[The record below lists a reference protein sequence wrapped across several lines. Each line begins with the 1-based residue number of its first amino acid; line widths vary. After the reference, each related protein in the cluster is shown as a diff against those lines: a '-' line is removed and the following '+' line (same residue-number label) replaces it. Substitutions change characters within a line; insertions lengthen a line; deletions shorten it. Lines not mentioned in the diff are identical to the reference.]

1 MMTMSTDKK
10 NETSKNATQA
20 VTPKSIIEKL
30 WESHVVAQK
39 DGHPAV
45 FAIDLMLLHE
55 VTSAQAF
62 QTIEARKLKVYDPG
76 RLLATIDHSI
86 PTRVNRTE
94 IFDLAAKTQVET
106 LRDNCHRHGI
116 PFCDFDSGQGIV
128 HVIGPELGVTQ
139 PGMTIVCGDS
149 HTSTHGAFGSLAFG
163 VGTSEVGHV
172 LATGCLLQKKPKTM
186 RVEFKGRLQK
196 GVFAKDAILKL
207 ISIIGVGGANGHVI
221 EYTGPAMRE
230 MSMEERMTVCNM
242 SIECGARAGL
252 VGPDETT
259 YKYLKGKR
267 LAPDEKSWTEAV
279 EYWDSFKSD
288 EDCTYDKSVTIDLDQ
303 LKPMVTWGT
312 NPAQAAEIDE
322 PIAVLERLA
331 DADRSSA
338 EKALEYTKL
347 TANRKMAGLEFEWA
361 FIGSCTNGRIEDLRI
376 AASVLA
382 GRKVHNGVTL
392 YVVPGSESV
401 REQALK
407 EGLDRVFEEAGAQ
420 FRMPGCS
427 MCLSMNDDKVPAG
440 MRCLS
445 SSNRNF
451 MGRQGPGSITHLA
464 SPATVAASAVT
475 GRITSAHDFL

>member
-1 MMTMSTDKK
+1 MSTDK
-10 NETSKNATQA
+10 TSQPGNNASHK
-20 VTPKSIIEKL
+20 VTPRNIVEKL

-39 DGHPAV
+39 EGHPAV

-86 PTRVNRTE
+86 PTRTNRYE

-116 PFCDFDSGQGIV
+116 PFCDFDSGTQGIV

-196 GVFAKDAILKL
+196 GVYAKDAILKL
-207 ISIIGVGGANGHVI
+207 ISMIGVGGGNGHVI
-221 EYTGPAMRE
+221 EYTGPAIQA
-230 MSMEERMTVCNM
+230 MSMEERMTICNM

-252 VGPDETT
+252 VAPDETT
-259 YKYLKGKR
+259 YAYLKGKR
-267 LAPDEKSWTEAV
+267 LAPDAKHWDEAV
-279 EYWDSFKSD
+279 EYWNSFKSD
-288 EDCTYDKSVTIDLDQ
+288 PESTYDKSVTIDLDE
-303 LKPMVTWGT
+303 LKPMLTWGT
-312 NPAQAAEIDE
+312 NPSQALAFDE
-322 PIAVLERLA
+322 PIPAPESLG
-331 DADRSSA
+331 DADRLSA
-338 EKALEYTKL
+338 LNALEYTKL
-347 TANRKMAGLEFEWA
+347 SPNKPLAGLEFEWA

-376 AASVLA
+376 AAAVLK
-382 GRKVHNGVTL
+382 GRKVSKGVTL
-392 YVVPGSESV
+392 YVVPGSEAV
-401 REQALK
+401 REQALQ
-407 EGLDRVFEEAGAQ
+407 EGLDRIFEEAGAQ

-475 GRITSAHDFL
+475 GHITSAREFL